1 MQFLDALSERPPAP
15 PRSFYIQGVT
25 ADGKLFRP
33 SDWAER
39 LAGALSTF
47 RPRRGPGGI
56 GAHIGYSP
64 YCFPTEVGGV
74 KAVIVSEALR
84 DIEPKAWDFIVHF
97 ARDNGLALGE
107 VCVLPEERA
116 QVAPGAAPSH
126 AETVAG

>member
-1 MQFLDALSERPPAP
+1 MP
-15 PRSFYIQGVT
+15 PRSFYIQGMT

-84 DIEPKAWDFIVHF
+84 DVEPKAWDFIVHF

-107 VCVLPEERA
+107 VCVLPEQPARQAHGDVPLPAEK
-116 QVAPGAAPSH
+116 VPG
-126 AETVAG
+126 